1 MERACACA
9 LVYVGLERA
18 IMMLLFSWYPSYS
31 MIPLTSPTP
40 PVRPGMVRGASPNH
54 LRTLFHRH
62 TPPRAH
68 TCTYPRPQCRFMC
81 AEREDGWGWV
91 AGDIVPVTNSERM
104 FVIFVALL
112 GMAHR
117 TMKWSN
123 RCTKASK
130 GIGPALH

>member
-1 MERACACA
+1 MRVCVGVCWVGAGDHDAPLLMVP
-9 LVYVGLERA
+9 LVLHDTPHV
-18 IMMLLFSWYPSYS
+18 SNP
-31 MIPLTSPTP
+31 PCSP
-40 PVRPGMVRGASPNH
+40 RNGKGASPNH

-62 TPPRAH
+62 TPPRAR

-117 TMKWSN
+117 TMEWSN